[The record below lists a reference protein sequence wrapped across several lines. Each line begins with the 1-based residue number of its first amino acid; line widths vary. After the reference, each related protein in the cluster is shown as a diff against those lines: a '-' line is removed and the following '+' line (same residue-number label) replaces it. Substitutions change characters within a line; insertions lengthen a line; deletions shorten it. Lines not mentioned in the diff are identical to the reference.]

1 MAQEHMDEENHL
13 KLIAKMPE
21 STSRNDAHGIPEPH
35 EVSLTISMLGK
46 GHPLEHTG
54 TIMIPIP
61 QSPKWLETQDL

>member
-1 MAQEHMDEENHL
+1 
-13 KLIAKMPE
+13 MPE

-61 QSPKWLETQDL
+61 QSLKWLETQDL